1 MIEQTTVC
9 YLFDK
14 GNCLL
19 LHRIKKHQDVNKGKW
34 IGIGGHIEDGETP
47 DACVLREYKEET
59 GLTIGGVSRRG
70 ELTFIYNGTES
81 EHIYVY
87 TASSFSGS
95 LTDCDEG
102 ELKWIP
108 TAEIMDLNL
117 WEGDRLF
124 LPLLFE
130 ENRPY
135 FRFTLRYDGD
145 TLTSYEY
152 REEET
157 K

>member
-1 MIEQTTVC
+1 MVEQTTVC

-14 GNCLL
+14 DTCLL

-47 DACVLREYKEET
+47 LDCVIREYKEET
-59 GLTIGGVSRRG
+59 GLTPGNVRCRG
-70 ELTFIYNGTES
+70 ELTFIYNGEES

-87 TASSFSGS
+87 TASSFTGR
-95 LTDCDEG
+95 LIDCDEG
-102 ELKWIP
+102 ELKWVPVKEIP
-108 TAEIMDLNL
+108 SLNL

-124 LPLLFE
+124 LPLLPV
-130 ENRPY
+130 ENKPY
-135 FRFTLRYDGD
+135 FFFRLCYDGD

-152 REEET
+152 SEE
-157 K
+157 KSI